1 MEIWSKLWYLVNIVK
16 FCHLICSTLICV
28 SFFSNP
34 RSESSTRLGNLI
46 CSTALCISGSHSQSI
61 QAKNSKAKCTQNAN
75 TERPYVTRNFL
86 GYANMDMD
94 MDMHRAFYGYC
105 TKAEFLFGNLS
116 FYHNLLISKQKTRF
130 YQIWHS
136 HVSNVKYTNTEYA
149 NTQIQ
154 SAQKIQHVL
163 LYVLRFKL

>member
-1 MEIWSKLWYLVNIVK
+1 MLYLNLC
-16 FCHLICSTLICV
+16 F
-28 SFFSNP
+28 FFSNP
-34 RSESSTRLGNLI
+34 WSESSTRLGNLI

-61 QAKNSKAKCTQNAN
+61 QAKDSKAKCTQNAN

-116 FYHNLLISKQKTRF
+116 FYHNLLISKQKTQF

-154 SAQKIQHVL
+154 SAQKAQQGYQIWHSRVSNVKYINTQIYKYANTQIQSA
-163 LYVLRFKL
+163 

>member
-1 MEIWSKLWYLVNIVK
+1 MCYI
-16 FCHLICSTLICV
+16 LICV

-61 QAKNSKAKCTQNAN
+61 QAKDSKAKCTQNAN

-94 MDMHRAFYGYC
+94 MDMHRAFFMDIVR
-105 TKAEFLFGNLS
+105 KPSFFLVI
-116 FYHNLLISKQKTRF
+116 YHFIAISLFQNKRHDFIKYDIPM
-130 YQIWHS
+130 YQ
-136 HVSNVKYTNTEYA
+136 T
-149 NTQIQ
+149 
-154 SAQKIQHVL
+154 
-163 LYVLRFKL
+163 

>member
-1 MEIWSKLWYLVNIVK
+1 MVNIVK
-16 FCHLICSTLICV
+16 FCHLICSSLTFNLRLAVCYMCYV
-28 SFFSNP
+28 LYLNLCFFFSNP
-34 RSESSTRLGNLI
+34 WSESSTRLGNLI

-61 QAKNSKAKCTQNAN
+61 QAKDSKAKCTQNAN
-75 TERPYVTRNFL
+75 MERPYVTRNFL

-130 YQIWHS
+130 YI
-136 HVSNVKYTNTEYA
+136 
-149 NTQIQ
+149 
-154 SAQKIQHVL
+154 
-163 LYVLRFKL
+163 